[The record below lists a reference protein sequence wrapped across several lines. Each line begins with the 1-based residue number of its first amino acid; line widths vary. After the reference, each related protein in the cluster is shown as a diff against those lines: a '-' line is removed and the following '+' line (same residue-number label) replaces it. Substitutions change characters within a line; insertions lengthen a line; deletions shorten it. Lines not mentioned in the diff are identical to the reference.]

1 MLVCQSEFVKR
12 NECETTI
19 GAAFDSDRRLG
30 HPCKWWIPTAYPSRR
45 AWLEIVV
52 RDNQGKIVFES
63 GRVNKSGQICDGQ
76 GRPIAT
82 ELAGGLTQRHF
93 DKISNSQQ
101 VQIYGTFM
109 QDSDGNL
116 TFALLRGSQFKKD
129 NRLLPQGWSNQH
141 AHAIATQPIGIENDA
156 DFLAGTDTI
165 DYELKLPSGHYQ
177 IEVRLLFQSLSS
189 RYVAEL
195 LEVDTPEVKSFA
207 GFYKKANLAP
217 EVIATETLIWN
228 VQ

>member
-1 MLVCQSEFVKR
+1 ME
-12 NECETTI
+12 
-19 GAAFDSDRRLG
+19 G
-30 HPCKWWIPTAYPSRR
+30 
-45 AWLEIVV
+45 
-52 RDNQGKIVFES
+52 
-63 GRVNKSGQICDGQ
+63 
-76 GRPIAT
+76 
-82 ELAGGLTQRHF
+82 
-93 DKISNSQQ
+93 
-101 VQIYGTFM
+101 
-109 QDSDGNL
+109 SDGEL

-141 AHAIATQPIGIENDA
+141 PHAVATRPIGIENDA

-165 DYELKLPSGHYQ
+165 DYELSLPSGRYK

-217 EVIATETLIWN
+217 EVIATDTLTWN